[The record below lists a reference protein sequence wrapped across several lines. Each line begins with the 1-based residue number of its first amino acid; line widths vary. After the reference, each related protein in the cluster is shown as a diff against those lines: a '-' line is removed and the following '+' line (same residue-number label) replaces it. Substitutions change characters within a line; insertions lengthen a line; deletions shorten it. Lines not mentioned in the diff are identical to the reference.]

1 MDSELL
7 SLPPCDRIHGLDDA
21 KLAMVCMAVDDNI
34 KSLLIRGPAGVGK
47 TAVARTLAGPVMGRR
62 ILNIPIN
69 TTDEHLLGS
78 LDIDAAVTE
87 GKIGFKKGLLGE
99 ADDRILYIDDVNRFD
114 RRLFRILMESVSE
127 GRVMVERDG
136 MSADYECDTVVI
148 ATSNTNEPPL
158 NRNLSDRFDL
168 SVTIRGSDDR
178 TFRTEVVKSNI
189 FSDDCEDLYW
199 NELKNK
205 IDKARKILP
214 SVTIS
219 DDLMESVVNI
229 CSDWGVK
236 SYRGELST
244 IRVSKVLAALGGRT
258 SVSKNDITGAALLC
272 LDHRRERVYVPSK
285 RDKAQVNFHAESHMK
300 RFIHDDRIVPED
312 AETTSKT
319 VSGDI
324 DVSAASESD
333 VEIDVELD
341 DVYTDIGEMFKSI
354 DFKEAAKRELDIGI
368 KKKFVREDGREGK
381 FVSSEPMKSSSDDI
395 AFYATV
401 REAAP
406 FQEIRHRENGR
417 NMMFLIEK
425 DDLMKKVYERK
436 VSSMFLFMIDTSGSL
451 IIRGRM
457 RAVKAAILSMLADH
471 YNRKDMVAVMSFN
484 EEKVGMV
491 MPPTRSVGG
500 VKKTLDDLAVG
511 RKTPLSEG
519 LTYAG
524 TFMSQY
530 ARKHPS
536 EECYVILMT
545 DAKANIA
552 MSEGEDP
559 FEEAMAVAEKIDI
572 PNTKWIL
579 VDTSADTDEEERAK
593 RLSLALR
600 SMYYSLDEL
609 HTSEGL
615 LAKPSGKR

>member
-21 KLAMVCMAVDDNI
+21 KIAMVCMAVDDNI
-34 KSLLIRGPAGVGK
+34 KSLLIKGPAGVGK
-47 TAVARTLAGPVMGRR
+47 TAVVRTLAGPVMGRTV
-62 ILNIPIN
+62 LNLPIN
-69 TTDEHLLGS
+69 TTDEHLFGT
-78 LDIDAAVTE
+78 LDIDAAVAE

-99 ADDRILYIDDVNRFD
+99 ADDRVLYIDDVNRFD
-114 RRLFRILMESVSE
+114 RRLFRILMESVVE
-127 GRVMVERDG
+127 GQVIVERDG
-136 MSADYECDTVVI
+136 MSAEYGCKTVVI

-158 NRNLSDRFDL
+158 SKNLSDRFDL
-168 SVTIRGSDDR
+168 SVTIRGSGDSE
-178 TFRTEVVKSNI
+178 FRNEVIKSNI
-189 FSDDCEDLYW
+189 FSDNSEDSDDGRLKSKI
-199 NELKNK
+199 NE
-205 IDKARKILP
+205 ARDLLP
-214 SVTIS
+214 SVSMS
-219 DDLMESVVNI
+219 DELMESVVLI
-229 CSDWGVK
+229 CSEWGVK

-258 SVSKNDITGAALLC
+258 SVTKEDVTGAALLC
-272 LDHRRERVYVPSK
+272 LDHRRERVYIPTRSE
-285 RDKAQVNFHAESHMK
+285 KAIVNFHSESHMQ

-312 AETTSKT
+312 VAVSK
-319 VSGDI
+319 S
-324 DVSAASESD
+324 VSAAADVSVASEGD
-333 VEIDVELD
+333 AEIEEDID
-341 DVYTDIGEMFKSI
+341 DVYTDIGDMFKSI
-354 DFKEAAKRELDIGI
+354 DFKEAAKKELDIGI
-368 KKKFVREDGREGK
+368 KKKFVRENGREGK
-381 FVSSEPMKSSSDDI
+381 FVSTEPLKTSSDDI

-406 FQEIRHRENGR
+406 FQETRHRDNGSG
-417 NMMFLIEK
+417 MKFVIEK
-425 DDLMKKVYERK
+425 DDLMRKVYERK
-436 VSSMFLFMIDTSGSL
+436 VSSMFLFMIDNSGSL

-471 YNRKDMVAVMSFN
+471 YNRKDTVAVMTFN
-484 EEKVGMV
+484 EESVGLI

-500 VKKTLDDLAVG
+500 MKKTLDDLTVG

-519 LTYAG
+519 LTFAG

-545 DAKANIA
+545 DAKANLA

-579 VDTSADTDEEERAK
+579 VDTSATPDEKERAK
-593 RLSLALR
+593 KLSLTLG
-600 SMYYSLDEL
+600 SLYYRLDDL
-609 HTSEGL
+609 HTSEDFIAG
-615 LAKPSGKR
+615 PSE